1 MHIIIAG
8 GGISGL
14 STYLFLRK
22 NLPPSSP
29 PHTIHIYESHQPRAT
44 PHPTPSAPS
53 LDPLSTSPLT
63 GAGLGISPNGMRV
76 LHDLDPPLH
85 TAVSA
90 QGFPCEHF
98 IFMGENGW
106 TLGMQKTSDRGGYEG
121 ADGRAEVCVSSSR
134 MGLWRCLMDAVGEG
148 VVRYR
153 RVVGVRRQG
162 VEGEGGRKVVVVFE
176 DGGEEECEL
185 LIGAD
190 GVKSVVRG
198 AVFGGGESFSPKY
211 T

>member
-1 MHIIIAG
+1 
-8 GGISGL
+8 
-14 STYLFLRK
+14 
-22 NLPPSSP
+22 
-29 PHTIHIYESHQPRAT
+29 
-44 PHPTPSAPS
+44 
-53 LDPLSTSPLT
+53 
-63 GAGLGISPNGMRV
+63 
-76 LHDLDPPLH
+76 
-85 TAVSA
+85 
-90 QGFPCEHF
+90 
-98 IFMGENGW
+98 
-106 TLGMQKTSDRGGYEG
+106 MQKTSDRGGYEG

-198 AVFGGGESFSPKY
+198 AVFGGDESFSPKY